1 MGTTFP
7 VAFHLRQYF
16 ILKLMHLFFKAHLIS
31 YILMIYLHT
40 DLKACFI
47 IHAIINQTKKNFIKH
62 PQDALSLNDL
72 SLKQC
77 HVANL
82 S

>member
-1 MGTTFP
+1 
-7 VAFHLRQYF
+7 
-16 ILKLMHLFFKAHLIS
+16 
-31 YILMIYLHT
+31 MIYLHT